1 MVREGRADTSAEPT
15 SGQASTQVEVASG
28 AMRDEA
34 VGEAIPG
41 EVASGEADA
50 ARREGG
56 SDAGLTEDT
65 AARGRWGRLVD
76 RALLGRE
83 DPTALG
89 LLRVALVAVF
99 TANMLAHVGSV
110 AEYFSDASPLFGEW
124 AREAFP
130 TRWSLFFYV
139 ESAPAVQAI
148 FGLGVV
154 AHILWLVGLYTRPA
168 AIVAVVVWV
177 SMVGRNPLLYS
188 MPDNLITALSMWLA
202 LLPSG
207 RGLSLDARWRGKGG
221 PVPVWCR
228 RLLQLQVAVVYTGTG
243 LLKSGVTWREGT
255 AIYYSLVNP
264 YNRHFA
270 VSGFLA
276 MIQPYVLRPIT
287 WAVLVWEVGFGGFV
301 LLHWLREATGWR
313 RIPDLRRAFL
323 GFGAAMHLGIQSML
337 FVVWFTPL
345 MLGSYF
351 AFLRPD
357 EAKRLVAWVRRRI
370 GRSPAPQARASIS
383 EV

>member
-1 MVREGRADTSAEPT
+1 MVSEGRAGSPATQGEP
-15 SGQASTQVEVASG
+15 
-28 AMRDEA
+28 
-34 VGEAIPG
+34 
-41 EVASGEADA
+41 
-50 ARREGG
+50 
-56 SDAGLTEDT
+56 
-65 AARGRWGRLVD
+65 ARGRWGRFVD

-89 LLRVALVAVF
+89 LLRVVLVAVF
-99 TANMLAHVGSV
+99 TANMIAHLGSV

-130 TRWSLFFYV
+130 NRWSLFFYV
-139 ESAPAVQAI
+139 DSVPAVRAI

-154 AHILWLVGLYTRPA
+154 AHVLWLVGLYTRPA
-168 AIVAVVVWV
+168 AIVAVLVWV

-202 LLPSG
+202 LLPCG

-221 PVPVWCR
+221 PVPIWCR
-228 RLLQLQVAVVYTGTG
+228 RLIQLQIAVVYTGTG
-243 LLKSGVTWREGT
+243 LLKSGVTWKEGT

-276 MIQPYVLRPIT
+276 MIQPYVLRPLT

-345 MLGSYF
+345 MLCSYF

-357 EAKRLVAWVRRRI
+357 EAKRLVAWALRRI
-370 GRSPAPQARASIS
+370 GRAPSAGR
-383 EV
+383 